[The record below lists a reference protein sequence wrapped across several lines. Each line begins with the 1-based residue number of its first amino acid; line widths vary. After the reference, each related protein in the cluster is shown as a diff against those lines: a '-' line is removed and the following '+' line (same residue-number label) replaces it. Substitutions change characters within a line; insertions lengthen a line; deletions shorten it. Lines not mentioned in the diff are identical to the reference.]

1 MERRDLVSQI
11 EAAGAVFIRHGGKH
25 DWYQNPTTKVCQPVP
40 HHTEINDFL
49 AKAIIRKL
57 SVKQPR
63 ARSRAASGAVPCSLH
78 PRLRSADPTP
88 RRFGDQPKLTPKVSP
103 IGETP

>member
-1 MERRDLVSQI
+1 MERRDLVRQI
-11 EAAGAVFIRHGGKH
+11 EDACAVFIRHGGKH
-25 DWYQNPTTKVCQPVP
+25 DWYPNTATKICQPVP
-40 HHTEINDFL
+40 RQTAANEFL

-78 PRLRSADPTP
+78 PRLRSADTTP
-88 RRFGDQPKLTPKVSP
+88 AASAISRSSLPKFRPLAKLH
-103 IGETP
+103 